1 MFDGFNCYFV
11 DDRQRINLMKG
22 SRKWIFQRISALI
35 TAPLIV
41 WFLLSLISLSTSDYN
56 SVVFFFSKPLFLSL
70 TVILLIAGF
79 FHAKIGLSEIFEDYI
94 QDEKIKNVANLLSF
108 LLSIIVPSIT
118 IILLLYKFFII

>member
-11 DDRQRINLMKG
+11 DDRQRVNLMKT

-56 SVVFFFSKPLFLSL
+56 SVVIFFSKPLFLSL
-70 TVILLIAGF
+70 TIILLIAGF

-108 LLSIIVPSIT
+108 LLCIIVPSIT
-118 IILLLYKFFII
+118 IILLLYKF

>member
-11 DDRQRINLMKG
+11 DDRQRINLMKA
-22 SRKWIFQRISALI
+22 SRKWIFQRVSALI

-56 SVVFFFSKPLFLSL
+56 SVVIFFSKPLFLSL

-118 IILLLYKFFII
+118 IILLLYKF

>member
-11 DDRQRINLMKG
+11 DDWQGINLMKA
-22 SRKWIFQRISALI
+22 SRKWIFQRVSALI

-56 SVVFFFSKPLFLSL
+56 SFIIFFCKPLFLSL
-70 TVILLIAGF
+70 TIILLIVGF

-118 IILLLYKFFII
+118 IILLLYKF